1 LLYTHSRTSQVLERA
16 HQRLLAVWI
25 YLAINLVVFLVFL
38 GIGVV
43 FVLSAGVTLPWGAP

>member
-1 LLYTHSRTSQVLERA
+1 MLEKA

-25 YLAINLVVFLVFL
+25 YLAINLIVNLVFL

-43 FVLSAGVTLPWGAP
+43 FILSAGVTLPWQ